1 MANFIKEL
9 YEPLAGYS
17 SKLDMLEKFKIII
30 LLSSVLTLLPLSVSA
45 VDYQDSSQMTVAE
58 SSGTHPDNNA
68 LKVIEQND
76 KDAAKEDCMMVC
88 EKWGEDCII
97 NPRTGQKK
105 MSSRVQTN
113 GAALL
118 LKNNLEYASN
128 FDPISTSQGLHF
140 RFQTL

>member
-9 YEPLAGYS
+9 YEPLAGYT

-30 LLSSVLTLLPLSVSA
+30 LLSSVLTILPLSVSA

-58 SSGTHPDNNA
+58 SSGTHPDNDA

-97 NPRTGQKK
+97 NSRTGQKK
-105 MSSRVQTN
+105 CRRVCKQM
-113 GAALL
+113 AQHC
-118 LKNNLEYASN
+118 
-128 FDPISTSQGLHF
+128 F
-140 RFQTL
+140 